1 MDLSDKK
8 VCTNLCTTED
18 GNVLESNEITH
29 STILGGAHMY
39 GNDKKKLLILLILD
53 VLERNSDENH
63 HLTQQEILRILD
75 TEYGVQCDR
84 RSVKANVLDLI
95 DIGYDINMDDG
106 YYLASREFEDAELR
120 MLIDSV
126 LFSRHIPRNQGK
138 KLIEKL
144 EKQSN
149 KYFKAKVS
157 HVRALPDLNRTAN
170 KQVLIVLDTLNDAI
184 DHGKKV
190 RFTYNSF
197 GTDFK
202 LHPRKAEKYLVN
214 PYQMVANNG
223 RYYLIG
229 NVDKY
234 KDLNHYRIDR
244 ITNIE
249 LTDEPVKPMKE
260 VEGLEN
266 GLNLPKH
273 MAEHIYMFCGESVPV
288 KIKTTS
294 DMMDDLIDW
303 FGKDFHIIEE
313 KNDGRDIII
322 SVMCNYNAM
331 FYWALQYGAYV
342 EVISPQRLR
351 DELADTIKG
360 MYERYCKE
368 GEA

>member
-1 MDLSDKK
+1 MFATGNKK
-8 VCTNLCTTED
+8 MLN
-18 GNVLESNEITH
+18 
-29 STILGGAHMY
+29 M
-39 GNDKKKLLILLILD
+39 LILEIL
-53 VLERNSDENH
+53 EQYSDAEH
-63 HLTQQEILRILD
+63 HLTQKEIIRLLKLNYD
-75 TEYGVQCDR
+75 MVCDR
-84 RSVKANVLDLI
+84 RSVKSNILYLKEM
-95 DIGYDINMDDG
+95 GYDIDMTSG
-106 YYLASREFEDAELR
+106 YFLAERRFENAELR

-126 LFSRHIPRNQGK
+126 LFSKNISTKQAK
-138 KLIEKL
+138 DLIEKL
-144 EKQSN
+144 ESFGN
-149 KYFKAKVS
+149 RYFHAKVS
-157 HVRALPDLNRTAN
+157 HVSNLPELPHTDN
-170 KQVLIVLDTLNDAI
+170 KQVMYALDAINDAI
-184 DHGKKV
+184 DKKKKV
-190 RFTYNSF
+190 SFLYNSY

>member
-1 MDLSDKK
+1 
-8 VCTNLCTTED
+8 
-18 GNVLESNEITH
+18 
-29 STILGGAHMY
+29 MY

-53 VLERNSDENH
+53 VLERNTDADH

-75 TEYGVQCDR
+75 AEYGVVCDR

-95 DIGYDINMDDG
+95 DMGYDINMDDG

-126 LFSRHIPRNQGK
+126 LFSRHISTTQGK
-138 KLIEKL
+138 RLIDKLR
-144 EKQSN
+144 KQSN
-149 KYFKAKVS
+149 KYFRAKVS
-157 HVRALPDLNRTAN
+157 HVNSLPDLHHTEN

-184 DHGKKV
+184 DQGKKV
-190 RFTYNSF
+190 LFMYNSY

-202 LHPRKAEKYLVN
+202 LHPRRKERYLVN

-234 KDLNHYRIDR
+234 DDINHYRIDR
-244 ITNIE
+244 ITDIE
-249 LTDEPVKPMKE
+249 ITNQPIKPIKSVSGME
-260 VEGLEN
+260 S

-273 MAEHIYMFCGESVPV
+273 MAEHIYMFCGESVTV
-288 KIKTTS
+288 TMKAQA

-303 FGKDFHIIEE
+303 FGRDFRILE
-313 KNDGRDIII
+313 KGDEKIVI
-322 SVMCNYNAM
+322 SLKCNYNAM

-342 EVISPQRLR
+342 EILAPERLR
-351 DELADTIKG
+351 QELAETIRGIDEKYN
-360 MYERYCKE
+360 MSEEER
-368 GEA
+368 